1 MLFLD
6 GRPGPAVMAVET
18 ESPPEHKEGWQ
29 AWMVALVATARQ
41 EAATARRK
49 VASLAV
55 AVAVAASSA
64 RAAAAVA
71 APVA

>member
-1 MLFLD
+1 
-6 GRPGPAVMAVET
+6 
-18 ESPPEHKEGWQ
+18 
-29 AWMVALVATARQ
+29 MVALVATARQ